1 MDAAKAVILLEECKP
16 VLQACAA
23 VLTFCV
29 GVFAICHPRTT
40 ALSLLST
47 ACFVTVVV
55 DSIYLSGSLQTQW
68 RITLFPVG
76 VRRVLFLLAE
86 LLFIIEVFLWPAA
99 LFLLIRERRASIPPP
114 I

>member
-1 MDAAKAVILLEECKP
+1 MDAAKAVLLLEFAKP

-23 VLTFCV
+23 ILTFCV
-29 GVFAICHPRTT
+29 GLLAIGRPRTP
-40 ALSLLST
+40 ALLLIAM

-55 DSIYLSGSLQTQW
+55 ELIYLSGSLQTDW

-76 VRRVLFLLAE
+76 VRQVLFLIAE
-86 LLFIIEVFLWPAA
+86 LLSIVEVFLWPVA
-99 LFLLIRERRASIPPP
+99 LILLIRERRASIPPT

>member
-1 MDAAKAVILLEECKP
+1 MDAAKAVLLLEFAKP

-23 VLTFCV
+23 ILTFCV
-29 GVFAICHPRTT
+29 GLLAIGRPRTP
-40 ALSLLST
+40 ALLLIAM

-55 DSIYLSGSLQTQW
+55 ELIYLSGSLQTEW

-76 VRRVLFLLAE
+76 VRQVLFLIAE
-86 LLFIIEVFLWPAA
+86 LLSIVEVFLWPVA
-99 LFLLIRERRASIPPP
+99 LILLIRERRASIPPT